1 MIVRAPAA
9 GGFTLIELLM
19 TLIIVGVLGAM
30 GASLMGS
37 GIRTYFVGRELA
49 QDASE
54 GTLAVERMTRD
65 LRNAQSVTTMGAAAL
80 TFVDINGATVSYAVT
95 GGSLTRAENG
105 GPAQPLAANVSSL
118 AFTYLK
124 NDGQTA
130 AATTTEVWYV
140 SGTFTVAS
148 QNASIAFRGTVN
160 PVNF

>member
-1 MIVRAPAA
+1 MIVRAPDA

-19 TLIIVGVLGAM
+19 TLIIVSVLGAM
-30 GASLMGS
+30 GASLMAS
-37 GIRTYFVGRELA
+37 GIRTYFAGRELA

-54 GTLAVERMTRD
+54 GTLAVERITRD

-80 TFVDINGATVSYAVT
+80 TFVDINGVTVSYAVT

-105 GPAQPLAANVSSL
+105 GSAQPLAANVSSL

-130 AATTTEVWYV
+130 AATTTEVWYI
-140 SGTFTVAS
+140 SAAFTVAS
-148 QNASIAFRGTVN
+148 QNAGIAFRGTVN